1 MANNKINKKFVDGL
15 KLPSSGQ
22 VLVWDSEIK
31 GFGVR
36 LTAGGMS
43 YFVQGRVNGKSIR
56 VTIGRHGI
64 FTPDQA
70 RNEAKERLRDMH
82 KGKDPAIQKQLK
94 KATQT
99 TLKEAA
105 EIYKQDKKTKEGH
118 PLKDSTKKDIDK
130 HINKTFIK
138 WQNIPVVSINEDMV
152 HNLYKETSAISIAQA
167 NQAFRIFRAIYNW
180 TRDKSRTK
188 DIFPENPVK
197 TLKGEWGHVPTRN
210 GKIPADKFGM
220 AWNFLQEQREYPG
233 QTNYSRTGADLAL
246 FLLVTGARFTEGASL
261 QRANV
266 NLEEGF
272 WELPDPKNRK
282 PTIFPL
288 SSLAKNILEGRPKD
302 SDFVFSGIGAKGYF
316 SDIRHI
322 MAALSTEIK
331 EKLTAHDLRRSFVL
345 AAGQAKVE
353 FVRCKLLMNHKLS
366 GDVTISSY
374 TDTSDLRWLAD
385 DAEKITQWMRLQ
397 GKIAAAGNVVDINSK
412 KRA

>member
-1 MANNKINKKFVDGL
+1 MKITKKSVDNL
-15 KLPSSGQ
+15 KLPEAGQ
-22 VLVWDSEIK
+22 VLVWDSELK
-31 GFGVR
+31 GFGIR

-43 YFVQGRVNGKSIR
+43 YFVQGRANGKSRRI
-56 VTIGRHGI
+56 TIGKHGI
-64 FTPDQA
+64 FTPEQA
-70 RNEAKERLRDMH
+70 RIEAKEKLRDMA

-99 TLKEAA
+99 TLREAA
-105 EIYKQDKKTKEGH
+105 EIYKQNKKTKGGH

-130 HINKTFIK
+130 HINKTFSK
-138 WQNIPVVSINEDMV
+138 WQDLPVVSINEDMV
-152 HNLYKETSAISIAQA
+152 HNLYEEAAASSIAQA

-220 AWNFLQEQREYPG
+220 AWNYLQEQRAYPG

-246 FLLVTGARFTEGASL
+246 FLLVTGARFTEVASL
-261 QRANV
+261 PWAHV
-266 NLEEGF
+266 NLDEGY
-272 WELPDPKNRK
+272 WELPDPKNRE
-282 PTIFPL
+282 PVTFPL
-288 SSLAKNILEGRPKD
+288 SSVAKDILKNRPKD

-345 AAGQAKVE
+345 AAGHSKVE

-385 DAEKITQWMRLQ
+385 DAEKISQWMIRQ
-397 GKIAAAGNVVDINSK
+397 GKIAVAGNVVDIGIK
-412 KRA
+412 KQVG